1 MLIKCLNGSLISSLK
16 SSNDFCVI
24 FSFPFLFQPCCL
36 LLLLL
41 YCNPGLFFFFSYFF
55 LTIFISL
62 PPPRFLYN
70 NTYYYTHMLVSVLY
84 FFLSSSPSFCLLHDS
99 LDPFRVSCL
108 AITWNYMQSI
118 FISFTILSIAINPS
132 PRSKY

>member
-16 SSNDFCVI
+16 SSNDFRVI

-70 NTYYYTHMLVSVLY
+70 NTYYYAHMLVSVLY
-84 FFLSSSPSFCLLHDS
+84 FFPLF
-99 LDPFRVSCL
+99 
-108 AITWNYMQSI
+108 
-118 FISFTILSIAINPS
+118 LSIILFASRFIGSFPRFMSCNNLELHAINFYFIHYS
-132 PRSKY
+132 